1 MQHNVSAIKHQ
12 NLFLCHVL
20 SFRRN
25 LTSLSRSNFPGSN
38 FPNFGFA
45 PQTQIL
51 INIFFN
57 IAQCIC
63 NKNQSLFL
71 CHVLSFRDN
80 LTSLSTKGFPG
91 SNFRN
96 FGFAPPL
103 QILIYIFFNIAQC
116 ICNQK
121 PKSFFM
127 PRSQFPR

>member
-25 LTSLSRSNFPGSN
+25 LTSLSRSDFPGSN

-45 PQTQIL
+45 PQT
-51 INIFFN
+51 
-57 IAQCIC
+57 
-63 NKNQSLFL
+63 
-71 CHVLSFRDN
+71 
-80 LTSLSTKGFPG
+80 
-91 SNFRN
+91 
-96 FGFAPPL
+96 

-121 PKSFFM
+121 PKSFLCHVLSFRDNLTRLSRNGFPGSNFPNFGFAPQTRILIYIFFNIAQCICNQTPKSFFM